1 MVAAVSAA
9 AATVLLTVGGWAVA
23 AGTGDSTV
31 ISEAACGNSTFPF
44 SRDGVE
50 VVGLR
55 DAKGHAGRDSVAAC
69 VAACCT
75 TPGCSTWQWIHNVSD
90 HGHWHAACRLGHQD
104 TASFASP
111 GWIGGGKTKGSPVGP
126 APPPAPPAPPTPPPP
141 PTIRRGLLSD
151 ALGSHMVLQRAP
163 AAAVIWGFSP
173 AGSTVTTTL
182 DSAPAL
188 SATADAGGIWR
199 QSLPPTE
206 AGGPHTIHV
215 ASSSGA
221 TEVLED
227 VLFGDVYLCGGQSN
241 MAFSMPGITNASYEA
256 SLADSYPT
264 VRLFTV
270 GQGTAYQSGR
280 NPLENLLTVE
290 QNWTVASSKS
300 IAQPGAAGIQF
311 GVFSAVCWIF
321 GRTIHDGL
329 GEKNALSLC
338 LSLVI
343 AIQLNFEFP
352 VESPGTTIL
361 REKCPG
367 SLYVYEGGKVPIG
380 LLSSNWPGTRVEAWT
395 PPPAFE
401 ACGRSAGSS
410 NFLYNSMIHPIAV
423 GPMALTGFA
432 WYQVSEPPACRTNS
446 TAGLPSTGL
455 TRNHRSAAELSLA
468 GSLP

>member
-1 MVAAVSAA
+1 MAFSYPAGTLYIHQIRFEFCGIAPRLTAGAQKVNRNFARASEQRGAPPPTQQRRPDTTACFSQRKPSKYADFCASRDETLGRLATAGALLRPTMVAAVSAA
-9 AATVLLTVGGWAVA
+9 AVTVLLTVGGWAVA

-75 TPGCSTWQWIHNVSD
+75 TPGCSIWQWIHNVSD

-329 GEKNALSLC
+329 GEENASLSCHCDSIFNLI
-338 LSLVI
+338 SN
-343 AIQLNFEFP
+343 LN
-352 VESPGTTIL
+352 S
-361 REKCPG
+361 C
-367 SLYVYEGGKVPIG
+367 
-380 LLSSNWPGTRVEAWT
+380 
-395 PPPAFE
+395 
-401 ACGRSAGSS
+401 
-410 NFLYNSMIHPIAV
+410 
-423 GPMALTGFA
+423 
-432 WYQVSEPPACRTNS
+432 
-446 TAGLPSTGL
+446 
-455 TRNHRSAAELSLA
+455 
-468 GSLP
+468 